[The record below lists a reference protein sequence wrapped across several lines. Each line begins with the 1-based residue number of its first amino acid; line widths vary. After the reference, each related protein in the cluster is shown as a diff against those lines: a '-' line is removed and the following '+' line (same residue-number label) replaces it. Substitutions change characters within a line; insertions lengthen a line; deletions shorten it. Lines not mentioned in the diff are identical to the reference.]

1 MNVPDI
7 EIVVAEEKAKPKR
20 RGGHRPGAGRPS
32 LVRENKKRMEMG
44 LEPILPKQTVKKRHR
59 KSKAILPEASK
70 ARSQEI
76 LAEMLGRKSASIV
89 QVVLDKALREGD
101 PDQMACLKIVMDR
114 ILPPEYFTKNKNKS
128 NAINIQIM
136 GVGMTSIES
145 SPSINEQVVED
156 VDE

>member
-1 MNVPDI
+1 MDNLDI
-7 EIVVAEEKAKPKR
+7 EVLVAEQKPKR

-32 LVRENKKRMEMG
+32 LVRENKRRMAEG
-44 LEPILPKQTVKKRHR
+44 LAPILPKQKVKKQ
-59 KSKAILPEASK
+59 KYVSDAILPEKSK

-136 GVGMTSIES
+136 GVTAT
-145 SPSINEQVVED
+145 SINEQVVED
-156 VDE
+156 SDDES